1 MVFCDEALDLLSD
14 KTLAACQASLEKL
27 MECSSGQVPLVE
39 EEKSRIKAEYIT
51 FTVNAEKAIAEY
63 QGEESQKISIKK
75 LWYEL
80 LSKEQYYKH
89 CKKFNAFPL
98 LFLNR
103 SFNDTVI
110 EVEVSSLKNISTE
123 KRPLKTKST
132 EMLNFISTNGP
143 HPLVSMNLV
152 DDFLNAHFRKN
163 WHFIINQSK

>member
-1 MVFCDEALDLLSD
+1 
-14 KTLAACQASLEKL
+14 
-27 MECSSGQVPLVE
+27 MECPSGPVPLVE

-51 FTVNAEKAIAEY
+51 FTVNAEKAIAAY
-63 QGEESQKISIKK
+63 QGEESQKISIKN

-80 LSKEQYYKH
+80 LSKEQYFKH
-89 CKKFNAFPL
+89 CKNVNAFAL

-103 SFNDTVI
+103 SFNEAVV

-152 DDFLNAHFRKN
+152 DDFLNAHFGKN
-163 WHFIINQSK
+163 WHFTMNQSKWFVPQTVDRHFKLAHELPNSNIRIFS